1 MAKRLAERDLL
12 QRTLRLPKNGRQKC
26 ECAGP
31 TFVEAVVTPRNGA
44 GVLRLVLGDQL
55 SDSLAGL
62 TDLDATRDV
71 VLMAEVRD
79 EATYVRHHKQKIAL
93 TFAAM
98 RAHAER
104 LTARGAAVR
113 YVRIDAPGNTQSI
126 IGELH
131 RALADGAYARVVIT
145 EPGEVRLAEAF
156 AAFAATAGLPVD
168 IREDRRFIC
177 SHARFRRWA
186 ADKRELRMEYFY
198 REMRRETGLLME
210 GADPEGGRWNFD
222 AENRKKLTKGLRPPP
237 RLRTAPSA
245 TTKGAIADVARLFP
259 DHFGDLDD
267 FGWPT
272 TVEEAEAAL
281 ETFLTRIL
289 PAFGDWQDA
298 MAHGEPWMWHGLVS
312 TAINMGLLDPL
323 DVCRRAEA
331 VYRAGAAPLNAVEGF
346 IRQILGWREFVRGVY
361 WLKTPEYGRMNFLDA
376 DRTLP
381 WFFWS
386 GETDMACVADVV
398 SATRANAYA
407 HHIQRL
413 MVTGNLAMMLG
424 VHPDA
429 VDDWYMTVYADA
441 YEWVEMPNTRGMA
454 TFADGGIVGSKPY
467 AASGAY
473 IQRMSDYC
481 GACRYDVKAKSG
493 DGACP
498 FNRLYWGFLER
509 NRPRLRHN
517 ARLAMPY
524 RTLDGFGE
532 AKRAALLAEAEATRL
547 ALGAVPLSDADEGRG
562 RSQP

>member
-1 MAKRLAERDLL
+1 MD
-12 QRTLRLPKNGRQKC
+12 PD
-26 ECAGP
+26 P
-31 TFVEAVVTPRNGA
+31 TMRGGA
-44 GVLRLVLGDQL
+44 TLRLVLGDQL
-55 SDSLAGL
+55 SDGLAGL
-62 TDLDATRDV
+62 TDLDAGRDV

-98 RAHAER
+98 RAHAAR
-104 LTARGAAVR
+104 LEARGVTVR
-113 YVRIDAPGNTQSI
+113 YVRIDADDNSHSI
-126 IGELH
+126 VGELL
-131 RALADGAYARVVIT
+131 RAVEAGTFDQVVLT
-145 EPGEVRLAEAF
+145 ECGEVRLAKALRAF
-156 AAFAATAGLPVD
+156 ADTAPVPVE

-186 ADKRELRMEYFY
+186 ADKRELRMEFFY
-198 REMRRETGLLME
+198 REMRRETGLLMDGTE
-210 GADPEGGRWNFD
+210 PEGGRWNYD
-222 AENRKKLTKGLRPPP
+222 TENRRKLAKGVRPPD
-237 RLRTAPSA
+237 RLRTPPSA
-245 TTKGAIADVARLFP
+245 LTREAMADVVRLFP
-259 DHFGDLDD
+259 DHFGDLEG
-267 FGWPT
+267 FGWPV
-272 TVEEAEAAL
+272 TVAEAEAVL
-281 ETFLTRIL
+281 QDFLTHIL
-289 PAFGDWQDA
+289 PGFGDWQDA
-298 MAHGEPWMWHGLVS
+298 MAEGQPWMWHGLIS
-312 TAINMGLLDPL
+312 TAINLGLLDPL
-323 DVCRRAEA
+323 EVCRRAEA
-331 VYRAGAAPLNAVEGF
+331 VYAAGGAPLNAVEGF

-361 WLKTPEYGRMNFLDA
+361 WLKAPEYGKRNFLDA
-376 DRTLP
+376 DRALP

-398 SATRANAYA
+398 ATSRTNAYA

-473 IQRMSDYC
+473 INRMSDYC
-481 GACRYDVKAKSG
+481 GGCRYDVKGKSG

-509 NRPRLRHN
+509 NRGRLRGN
-517 ARLAMPY
+517 IRLAMPY

-547 ALGAVPLSDADEGRG
+547 ALGATPLADQDGPDAGDA
-562 RSQP
+562 PV